1 MQVEIRADGVHI
13 EGYVNVPGRE
23 SKPVITSKGQKVIEV
38 IEPRAFQRALDKTDN
53 VPMTLDHEKTRV
65 LAQTKDNTVELREDS
80 IGLRAKAI
88 VTDPEVIEGAK
99 QGKLKGWS
107 FGMTRIV
114 DSVEQRADNLPLRRV
129 KDFVLDH
136 ITLVMKKNP
145 VYSATSIEL
154 RAGEEEPEEIEIRTS
169 EEEITI
175 TDTVE
180 TPKKPVNLS
189 QYHNRINRLKVG
201 R

>member
-1 MQVEIRADGVHI
+1 MQVEIRSDGIHI
-13 EGYVNVPGRE
+13 DGYVNVPGRE

-53 VPMTLDHEKTRV
+53 VPMTLDHEKSRV
-65 LAQTKDNTVELREDS
+65 LGQTKDSTVELREDN

-88 VTDPEVIEGAK
+88 ITDPEVIEGAK

-114 DSVEQRADNLPLRRV
+114 DSIEQRTDNLPLRRV

-136 ITLVMKKNP
+136 ITLVMKKSP
-145 VYSATSIEL
+145 AYSATSVEL
-154 RAGEEEPEEIEIRTS
+154 RAGEEEAEEIEIRATD
-169 EEEITI
+169 EELIVK
-175 TDTVE
+175 DMVE

-189 QYHNRINRLKVG
+189 QYQNRINKLKVG
-201 R
+201 K

>member
-13 EGYVNVPGRE
+13 DGYVNVPGRE

-53 VPMTLDHEKTRV
+53 VPMTLDHDKTRI
-65 LAQTKDNTVELREDS
+65 LAQTKDNTVELREDN

-88 VTDPEVIEGAK
+88 ITDPEVVEGAR

-107 FGMTRIV
+107 FGMTKII
-114 DSVEQRADNLPLRRV
+114 DSIEQRTDNLPLRKV

-136 ITLVMKKNP
+136 ITVAMRKNP
-145 VYSATSIEL
+145 AYSATSIEL
-154 RAGEEEPEEIEIRTS
+154 RADDEEPTEIEIRTDDN
-169 EEEITI
+169 ITVV
-175 TDTVE
+175 DMVE
-180 TPKKPVNLS
+180 TPKKQVDLS
-189 QYHNRINRLKVG
+189 KYKNRINKLKVG
-201 R
+201 K